1 MMRHLV
7 VVTLALS
14 LFVASSAGASS
25 KMPVPYEGIIQAAGK
40 GVGVDPSLIKAVIYA
55 ESRFNHLA
63 VSPRGAEGLMQL
75 MPGTAR
81 EIGVLNSFSPT
92 ENILGGTIYLGRL
105 LRSYGGNLR
114 LAVAAYNAG
123 PSKVKDRVP
132 DIKETRE
139 YVERV
144 VSIYNYI
151 QSVERQDGRY
161 ASR

>member
-1 MMRHLV
+1 MRFFV
-7 VVTLALS
+7 VATMAFIL
-14 LFVASSAGASS
+14 LFVSSGANAGT

-55 ESRFNHLA
+55 ESRFNCLA
-63 VSPRGAEGLMQL
+63 VSSRGAQGLMQL
-75 MPGTAR
+75 MPGTAS
-81 EIGVLNSFSPT
+81 EIGVRNPFDPT

-105 LRSYGGNLR
+105 LQSYGGNLR

-123 PSKVKDRVP
+123 ASRVKDRVP